1 VKKVLLF
8 GATGSIGK
16 QTLDIISR
24 FRDRFTLLG
33 ISGKSRLDNLL
44 EISER
49 FRPPL
54 IALPDEESVSY
65 LAERLSYKPEFFVG
79 DEGLARMASEP
90 SADVAVVAI
99 SGIKGLIPAYYA
111 LKTGKR
117 VALANK
123 ESIIGGGFLLL
134 SCSQSSGGE
143 IIPVDSEH
151 SALFQLL
158 QKYGESS
165 LRKVYLTASGGP
177 FIDWALEDLE
187 KVTPELALKHPTW
200 KMGEKITIDSAT
212 LMNKGFEVIE
222 AAVLFNLS
230 PERIEVLI
238 HPQSTIHALVELVD
252 GTIFAHL
259 SKPDMRLPIAYAL
272 FYPERPTL
280 DVADLSFNPSLTLN
294 LFPPDFQRFPCL
306 ALAYSALKLGH
317 PYPLILEASD
327 EVAVPAFLE
336 GRIKF
341 TDIPR
346 VLEKTLNEFTIR
358 YKPSTVDEILAFH
371 EEVKNFTEEMIKS
384 L

>member
-1 VKKVLLF
+1 MKKVLLF
-8 GATGSIGK
+8 GATGSIGQ

-33 ISGKSRLDNLL
+33 VSGKSKLDNLL

-54 IALPDEESVSY
+54 IALPDEKSVRY

-90 SADVAVVAI
+90 SADVVVVAI

-123 ESIIGGGFLLL
+123 ESIIGGGFLLM
-134 SCSQSSGGE
+134 SYSQSSGGE

-158 QKYGESS
+158 QKEVASS
-165 LRKVYLTASGGP
+165 LRKVYITASGGP
-177 FIDWALEDLE
+177 FIDWAIEDLE
-187 KVTPELALKHPTW
+187 KVTPELALKHPIW
-200 KMGEKITIDSAT
+200 KMGERITIDSAT

-230 PERIEVLI
+230 PEKIEVLI
-238 HPQSTIHALVELVD
+238 NPQSTIHALVELVD
-252 GTIFAHL
+252 GTILAHL

-272 FYPERPTL
+272 FYPERPNL
-280 DVADLSFNPSLTLN
+280 DLADLSFNPSLTLN
-294 LFPPDFQRFPCL
+294 LFLPDFQKFPCL

-327 EVAVPAFLE
+327 EVAVSAFLE

-341 TDIPR
+341 TDIPK
-346 VLEKTLNEFTIR
+346 VLEKTLNEFTIK
-358 YKPSTVDEILAFH
+358 YNPSTVDEILAFH
-371 EEVKNFTEEMIKS
+371 EEVKKFTEEMIKR

>member
-1 VKKVLLF
+1 MKKVLLF
-8 GATGSIGK
+8 GATGSIGQ

-24 FRDRFTLLG
+24 FRDSLTLLG
-33 ISGKSRLDNLL
+33 ISGKLRLDNLL
-44 EISER
+44 DIAEK

-65 LAERLSYKPEFFVG
+65 LAKRLSYKPEFFVG

-90 SADVAVVAI
+90 SADVAVIAI

-111 LKTGKR
+111 LKNGKR

-134 SCSQSSGGE
+134 STAQSSGGE

-158 QKYGESS
+158 QKVKSYS

-177 FIDWALEDLE
+177 FLDWDLKDLE

-200 KMGEKITIDSAT
+200 RMGEKITVDSAT

-222 AAVLFNLS
+222 ASVLFNLP
-230 PERIEVLI
+230 PEKIEVLI
-238 HPQSTIHALVELVD
+238 HPQSTIHALVELID
-252 GTIFAHL
+252 GTFFAHL
-259 SKPDMRLPIAYAL
+259 SKPDMRLPILYAL
-272 FYPERPTL
+272 FYPERPNF
-280 DVADLSFNPSLTLN
+280 DVADLSFSPSLTLN
-294 LFPPDFQRFPCL
+294 LFPPDFQKFPCL
-306 ALAYSALKLGH
+306 TLAYSALKLGH

-346 VLEKTLNEFTIR
+346 VLEKTLNEFTIK
-358 YKPSTVDEILAFH
+358 YKPSTVDEILVFH
-371 EEVKNFTEEMIKS
+371 EEVKNFTEEMIKR

>member
-1 VKKVLLF
+1 MKKVLLF
-8 GATGSIGK
+8 GATGSVGQ
-16 QTLDIISR
+16 QTLDIIFR

-33 ISGKSRLDNLL
+33 ISGKSRLDTLI
-44 EISER
+44 EISEK

-54 IALPDEESVSY
+54 IALPDEESISY
-65 LAERLSYKPEFFVG
+65 LAERLSYKPEFFIG

-90 SADVAVVAI
+90 SADVAVIAI

-111 LKTGKR
+111 LKNGKR

-134 SCSQSSGGE
+134 SSAQSSGGE
-143 IIPVDSEH
+143 IIPIDSEH

-158 QKYGESS
+158 QKEKTCS
-165 LRKVYLTASGGP
+165 LRKIYLTASGGP
-177 FIDWALEDLE
+177 FLDWALEDLE

-200 KMGEKITIDSAT
+200 KMGEKITVDSAT

-222 AAVLFNLS
+222 ASVLFNLP
-230 PERIEVLI
+230 PEKVEVLI

-252 GTIFAHL
+252 GTVFAHL

-272 FYPERPTL
+272 FYPERPDL
-280 DVADLSFNPSLTLN
+280 DVADLSYSPSLTLN
-294 LFPPDFQRFPCL
+294 LFPPNFHKFPCL
-306 ALAYSALKLGH
+306 HLAYSALKLGH

-358 YKPSTVDEILAFH
+358 YKPSTVDEILVFH
-371 EEVKNFTEEMIKS
+371 EEVKNFTEEMIKR